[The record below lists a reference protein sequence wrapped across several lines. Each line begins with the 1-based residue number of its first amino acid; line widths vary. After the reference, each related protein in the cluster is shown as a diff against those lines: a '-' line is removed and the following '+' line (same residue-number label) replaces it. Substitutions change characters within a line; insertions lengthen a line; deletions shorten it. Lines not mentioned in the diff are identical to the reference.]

1 MRWIP
6 DPDFSGQ
13 ELDAL
18 EYKKRPRDASLSRK
32 FFEMDFLEGRKMSEI
47 ANRIKEASAF
57 LTSKIEQK
65 VDFAL
70 ILGSGLGELADKAQ
84 DSTVIPYAH
93 IPGFP
98 VSTAPGHKGNLVFG
112 KLGGKSVVLMQ
123 GRFHTYEG
131 YSQAECTIPVAV
143 FHEIG
148 VHTMLVT
155 AATGG
160 LDYNHKAGDL
170 MLIRDHINFTGTNP
184 LVGPNDP
191 KVGPRFPVMF
201 DCYDPEYRDLI
212 KKVALQEGIRL
223 HEGVYCAI
231 NGPVFFTKA
240 ELRMLMKLGADSI
253 GMSTVPEV
261 ITARHRGMRCAGIAV
276 VSDIAIP
283 DTGHHATE
291 EEVIATAKK
300 TGPIFQRLLEK
311 ALEAMA

>member
-1 MRWIP
+1 M
-6 DPDFSGQ
+6 Q
-13 ELDAL
+13 E
-18 EYKKRPRDASLSRK
+18 
-32 FFEMDFLEGRKMSEI
+32 I
-47 ANRIKEASAF
+47 QNRIEEATQY
-57 LTSKIEQK
+57 LKQKIATK
-65 VDFAL
+65 PDFAL

-84 DSTVIPYAH
+84 NATIVPYSE

-112 KLGGKSVVLMQ
+112 TLGGKSVVLMQ
-123 GRFHTYEG
+123 GRFHPYEG

-143 FHEIG
+143 FHGLG

-160 LDYNHKAGDL
+160 LNYNQKAGDL

-191 KVGPRFPVMF
+191 KIGPRFPVMF

-212 KKVALQEGIRL
+212 KSVALKNEINL

-231 NGPVFFTKA
+231 NGPVFFTRA

-276 VSDIAIP
+276 VSDMAIP
-283 DTGHHATE
+283 DSGHHATE

-300 TGPIFQRLLEK
+300 TGPVFQKLLEK
-311 ALEAMA
+311 SLEAMS

>member
-1 MRWIP
+1 MQDIN
-6 DPDFSGQ
+6 
-13 ELDAL
+13 E
-18 EYKKRPRDASLSRK
+18 
-32 FFEMDFLEGRKMSEI
+32 
-47 ANRIKEASAF
+47 RIQQATNYLKEKVA
-57 LTSKIEQK
+57 QK
-65 VDFAL
+65 PDFAL
-70 ILGSGLGELADKAQ
+70 ILGSGLGELAEKAENAQ
-84 DSTVIPYAH
+84 VVSYKD

-112 KLGGKSVVLMQ
+112 TLGGKSVVLMQ

-143 FHEIG
+143 FKEIG
-148 VHTMLVT
+148 VHTLLVT

-160 LDYNHKAGDL
+160 LNYNHKAGDL

-184 LVGPNDP
+184 LIGPNDAS
-191 KVGPRFPVMF
+191 VGPRFPVMF
-201 DCYDPEYRDLI
+201 DCYDPDYNTLI
-212 KKVALQEGIRL
+212 KEVALKEQIPL

-261 ITARHRGMRCAGIAV
+261 IMARHRGLKVAGIAV

-283 DTGHHATE
+283 DSGHHATE
-291 EEVIATAKK
+291 EEVIATAQK
-300 TGPIFQRLLEK
+300 TGPLFQRLLMK
-311 ALEAMA
+311 SLEAMGNLVGSHA